1 MDKGL
6 YLGLIANKILP
17 KSEYKK
23 LTAKFTKGTSNG
35 VPLYDIN
42 KMYKVLSKV
51 EKLKPYVECYD
62 EVKDL
67 IEHGRIDEAR
77 KIVEGKQQVAERK

>member
-1 MDKGL
+1 MNKGL
-6 YLGLIANKILP
+6 YLCLIANKILP

-35 VPLYDIN
+35 VPLYNIN

-51 EKLKPYVECYD
+51 EELKPYVECYD

-77 KIVEGKQQVAERK
+77 KIVEGKQQVVKRK